1 MKPKNDPVALELS
14 VALTS
19 AFRGDPFPS
28 IDDPRSSRTLL
39 ALAAACEDEATIR
52 TIGTVA
58 VALLAQRAQLSIQAQ
73 NERAA
78 QLNTKATLQ

>member
-1 MKPKNDPVALELS
+1 MEQKNDPVALELS

-39 ALAAACEDEATIR
+39 ALAAACEDEDTLK

-58 VALLAQRAQLSIQAQ
+58 VVLLAQRANQSIEAQ
-73 NERAA
+73 RERAA
-78 QLNTKATLQ
+78 MLQANKAIQ